1 MTFLNTCEFDQEFVQ
16 SSIILE
22 QQCTDTWSL
31 AQAATIILSNIRT
44 TNSMC
49 LQCHLQSLQPHS
61 CLADFPLCVIFA
73 FHEPVRVCKVCF
85 PWESVQPELDYL
97 PIGEKQTQLE
107 QIHFFLITMSICE
120 NISGH
125 VPSALP
131 FLTYIAQKCGEKIH
145 FILSIRPLH
154 VSASNCD
161 KKISFDRSS
170 KSQPQFSEMKERNW
184 TSLLLENHSSHIPST
199 H

>member
-31 AQAATIILSNIRT
+31 AQAATVILSNIRT
-44 TNSMC
+44 TSSMC
-49 LQCHLQSLQPHS
+49 LQCQLQSLQPHS

-73 FHEPVRVCKVCF
+73 FHEPVQVCKVCF
-85 PWESVQPELDYL
+85 PWESVQPEQDYL
-97 PIGEKQTQLE
+97 PIWEKQTQLE
-107 QIHFFLITMSICE
+107 QIHFFFNRHEYLWKYFWSC
-120 NISGH
+120 SLR
-125 VPSALP
+125 SAFSDLYC
-131 FLTYIAQKCGEKIH
+131 TEMWEKIH

-161 KKISFDRSS
+161 KK
-170 KSQPQFSEMKERNW
+170 N
-184 TSLLLENHSSHIPST
+184 LLW
-199 H
+199 